1 MLRVQHE
8 RASIMSRGG
17 ITVTAVLLAI
27 LAATIWWAWQ
37 GWTAHSDVQ
46 MSVHGFI
53 AMGLGIFF
61 SLFFGFGLMALTF
74 YSSRQG
80 YDDLPQ
86 AKELPAESAGNKPAA
101 HNIP

>member
-1 MLRVQHE
+1 MN
-8 RASIMSRGG
+8 RG
-17 ITVTAVLLAI
+17 AVAIIISLLAI

-37 GWTAHSDVQ
+37 GWVAHADVQ
-46 MSVHGFI
+46 MSIHGYI

-61 SLFFGFGLMALTF
+61 SLVIGCGLMALTF

-86 AKELPAESAGNKPAA
+86 AKVKPDELSGDNEPATRK
-101 HNIP
+101 IP

>member
-1 MLRVQHE
+1 MN
-8 RASIMSRGG
+8 RGSVA
-17 ITVTAVLLAI
+17 IIAVLLAI

-37 GWTAHSDVQ
+37 GWIAHSDVQ
-46 MSVHGFI
+46 MSIHGYI

-61 SLFFGFGLMALTF
+61 SLLFGFGLMALTF

-86 AKELPAESAGNKPAA
+86 PHVPDAAEEENSTIPKDKSRSA
-101 HNIP
+101 

>member
-1 MLRVQHE
+1 MN
-8 RASIMSRGG
+8 RGAIAI
-17 ITVTAVLLAI
+17 ITVLLAI

-37 GWTAHSDVQ
+37 GWTSHADVQ
-46 MSVHGFI
+46 MSVHGYI

-61 SLFFGFGLMALTF
+61 SLLIGCGLMALTF

-86 AKELPAESAGNKPAA
+86 AKVQESSDNEPGTHK
-101 HNIP
+101 IL